1 MRHYLVD
8 FENVNDEGLREIGA
22 LQKDCCIHIFFSA
35 NTARI
40 SLEYLT
46 LMRNAT
52 VRAHKV
58 NDDTNS
64 LDVHLATYLGYL
76 IGSDVNQQD
85 SFFIVSAGHDFSEL
99 VRFWERRGVNLHM
112 ITIRNRRDDYERPA
126 PFRQAASAVPRPVQ
140 VRPLYDRPSRPMERP
155 SERRPLERRP
165 RPDFSRPERP
175 RPVAERPAPVH
186 VEPKAEPQPEPVVEQ
201 PVQIKE
207 EPELKPEP
215 VLEVAEP
222 VAIKPVEVKPVE
234 TKPAEI
240 KPAPDLKHITPQ
252 PEAEVKDPV
261 KVIPVRSADG
271 VLQIKTDRPDS
282 DIFTPDVLRFVNRT
296 LAGRADDPNLK
307 QIVYMAIVS
316 KYGQKKGLAIYRQ
329 IKDFVEE

>member
-46 LMRNAT
+46 MMRNAS
-52 VRAHKV
+52 VKAHKV
-58 NDDTNS
+58 NDSNNS
-64 LDVHLATYLGYL
+64 LDVHMATYLGYL

-112 ITIRNRRDDYERPA
+112 ISIRNRRDDYERPM

-140 VRPLYDRPSRPMERP
+140 VRPMYERPSRPV
-155 SERRPLERRP
+155 ERRPLERRP

-186 VEPKAEPQPEPVVEQ
+186 MEPKAEYKPEPVVEQ
-201 PVQIKE
+201 HVQFE
-207 EPELKPEP
+207 PEPELKPEP
-215 VLEVAEP
+215 VLEV
-222 VAIKPVEVKPVE
+222 VKPVEVKPVE

-240 KPAPDLKHITPQ
+240 TPEPDLKHITPQ
-252 PEAEVKDPV
+252 PEAVVKDPV

-282 DIFTPDVLRFVNRT
+282 EIFTPDVLSFVNRT
-296 LAGRADDPNLK
+296 LASRANEPNLK

>member
-52 VRAHKV
+52 VKAHKV
-58 NDDTNS
+58 NDNNSS
-64 LDVHLATYLGYL
+64 LDIHLATYLGYL

-140 VRPLYDRPSRPMERP
+140 VRPMYERPSRPVA
-155 SERRPLERRP
+155 RRPLERRP

-186 VEPKAEPQPEPVVEQ
+186 MEPKAEYKPESVVEQ
-201 PVQIKE
+201 HVQIE
-207 EPELKPEP
+207 PEPELKPEP
-215 VLEVAEP
+215 VLEV
-222 VAIKPVEVKPVE
+222 VKPVEVKPVE

-240 KPAPDLKHITPQ
+240 TPEPDLKHITPQ

-282 DIFTPDVLRFVNRT
+282 EIFTPDVLSFVNRT

>member
-35 NTARI
+35 STARI

-46 LMRNAT
+46 LMRNAS
-52 VRAHKV
+52 VKAHKV
-58 NDDTNS
+58 SDDSYS
-64 LDVHLATYLGYL
+64 LDVHIATTLGYL
-76 IGSDVNQQD
+76 IGADAEQQD
-85 SFFIVSAGHDFSEL
+85 SFFIVSSGHDFSEL
-99 VRFWERRGVNLHM
+99 VRFWGRRGVNIHM
-112 ITIRNRRDDYERPA
+112 ITIRERRDGYERPTA
-126 PFRQAASAVPRPVQ
+126 FRQAASAVPRPVQ
-140 VRPLYDRPSRPMERP
+140 VRPLSRPMERP
-155 SERRPLERRP
+155 AGRPMERRP
-165 RPDFSRPERP
+165 RPDFTRPERP
-175 RPVAERPAPVH
+175 RPAAERPAPVYVEPKVEPAPVVEH
-186 VEPKAEPQPEPVVEQ
+186 VEPAQ
-201 PVQIKE
+201 PVQA

-215 VLEVAEP
+215 VFEP
-222 VAIKPVEVKPVE
+222 VEAKPVV
-234 TKPAEI
+234 TKPAEV
-240 KPAPDLKHITPQ
+240 APEPDVKHITP
-252 PEAEVKDPV
+252 AEVKDPV

-282 DIFTPDVLRFVNRT
+282 EIFTPDVLRFVNRT
-296 LAGRADDPNLK
+296 LSGRADEPNLK